1 MMELELPLEKKFKQF
16 EHFPNDPQRGHDYL
30 SSLIEGEE
38 GILEQTN
45 ALLIFLNEPDFSMP
59 FNVIAVSSAVIGFL
73 FLSVFSLT
81 MLEESSEI
89 K

>member
-1 MMELELPLEKKFKQF
+1 M
-16 EHFPNDPQRGHDYL
+16 
-30 SSLIEGEE
+30 
-38 GILEQTN
+38 
-45 ALLIFLNEPDFSMP
+45 LIFLNEPDFSMP